1 MSRRVY
7 LAGRF
12 SRRDEFNG
20 YADRLRAW
28 GFTVDARWLTEAHE
42 WYGER
47 DADALEAARS
57 FARDDLE
64 DVSRSDIVLVF
75 TEPSNPGGRNR
86 GGRHVEYGI
95 ALALHKDILIV
106 GEPENVFHNLTGA
119 VFVSSGDEMHVPATR
134 IGHAATFEDVPVLL
148 TRAGFMDYAASQA
161 ERSERCESRGR

>member
-1 MSRRVY
+1 MRRVY

-20 YADRLRAW
+20 YAVRLREW
-28 GFTVDARWLTEAHE
+28 GLTVDARWLVEDHE

-47 DADALEAARS
+47 DEDAVAAARS
-57 FARDDLE
+57 FAKDDLE
-64 DVSRSDIVLVF
+64 DVSRADIVLVF
-75 TEPSNPGGRNR
+75 TEPPNAGGRNR

-119 VFVSSGDEMHVPATR
+119 VFVPRDDAMHVPATH
-134 IGHAATFEDVPVLL
+134 IGHAASFDDVRPLL
-148 TRAGFMDYAASQA
+148 ERAGYVTA
-161 ERSERCESRGR
+161 EAVA